1 MFQDK
6 NAPDGGAAQ
15 QLFQLSKILS
25 PELSSI
31 VMSFSGAE
39 RGAEKAVAWLNLKF
53 NSPQLMIPKVY
64 EEIKSISPAR
74 NASDVPK
81 TAERVLR
88 KIESLSALMNDDETS
103 LPADIIQAIFR
114 CLYLSTEEKKKILH
128 YLEADVKVSVRVIR
142 EYITNRFR

>member
-15 QLFQLSKILS
+15 QLFQLSKLLS
-25 PELSSI
+25 PKLSRT

-64 EEIKSISPAR
+64 EEIKSIPPAR
-74 NASDVPK
+74 SASEVPRV
-81 TAERVLR
+81 AEQVLR
-88 KIESLSALMNDDETS
+88 KI
-103 LPADIIQAIFR
+103 
-114 CLYLSTEEKKKILH
+114 
-128 YLEADVKVSVRVIR
+128 
-142 EYITNRFR
+142 

>member
-6 NAPDGGAAQ
+6 SAPEGGAAK

-25 PELSSI
+25 PELART

-39 RGAEKAVAWLNLKF
+39 RGAEKAVSWLELKF

-64 EEIKSISPAR
+64 EEIKSIPPAR
-74 NASDVPK
+74 SASEVPR
-81 TAERVLR
+81 TAEQVLR
-88 KIESLSALMNDDETS
+88 KILSPSALMKDDETS

-114 CLYLSTEEKKKILH
+114 CLYLSTEEKK
-128 YLEADVKVSVRVIR
+128 
-142 EYITNRFR
+142 TNSSLSRSRCESDCNGN